1 MKSIRAIRF
10 VFLGIAI
17 LAGSTSTIS
26 LRAAATDAV
35 SATPQE
41 HPTVSAQDL
50 TTLFA
55 EWHQRVEI
63 LQAHIQRMAGIVSTS
78 KTLSPKE
85 RVQAKEFL
93 NVVSREL
100 ADLKAFPYA
109 DLTLQ
114 EISTRFTIFKALIA
128 CGRNL
133 CLSGYTKIP
142 VLQDAL
148 EAALAVT
155 NARGTPTVESIIYLD
170 QECTAELQTLEK
182 QLTKSEL
189 TSYQRVY
196 RALAHGIGRYKVIP
210 RAKKIAGFTI
220 GGLALYASY
229 HYMLDQEGLPIHP
242 SFYERLSHTF
252 GKVLY
257 MGAGAGG
264 MLKTIETWD
273 IVNKSYGIS
282 TTILAPFHAAH
293 SYLMGKDGKH
303 LAQSFDIERQLNKNL
318 DSPEFKHLQHVVEP
332 LRRAIDYIMNP
343 AKFAHAGIQHEKG
356 FIITGI
362 SGGGKTYIAQ
372 AFAASLQQANV
383 NNKINYI
390 PICVGDFGYNIDRLV
405 DFMRY
410 HMREGACVFF
420 IDEFHTLGLRSDA
433 NKLLLANFL
442 SFMDEINN
450 NNDAEHSVTI
460 IAATNHPEQIDQALF
475 RPGRF
480 KRINIDYPN
489 YEARLNLLQ
498 VRCSENAIQEDA
510 MNLEHIAHL
519 TNRCSFSDLNTL
531 FNTALADARHQA
543 RALQAA
549 DLYNALNSV
558 IRKIKDA
565 ASLTTTERNELAAYH
580 AGTALAHLS
589 YNPNDVH
596 LDMITIRA
604 YPQATQQRG
613 DWYASYANTEDQ
625 HMLLYGKT
633 FVWRN
638 NERIASGR
646 RDQLMDML
654 RILIAGHVA
663 QELLLGSASIDYRTH
678 DEQSALEIAQTIV
691 LAGVSMDS
699 LSENK
704 KNEMRDKA
712 FDLVATER
720 AAVKTLLTEQKERL
734 EKVAAALE
742 EREMLTAQEIET
754 IR

>member
-1 MKSIRAIRF
+1 MKLAIAIRS
-10 VFLGIAI
+10 VFLSAAI
-17 LAGSTSTIS
+17 IAGSVSTIALS
-26 LRAAATDAV
+26 AEEATLSQSTAA
-35 SATPQE
+35 
-41 HPTVSAQDL
+41 VSAQDL
-50 TTLFA
+50 TALFA
-55 EWHQRVEI
+55 DWHQRMEI
-63 LQAHIQRMAGIVSTS
+63 LQAHVQRMAGIVSSS
-78 KTLSPKE
+78 KKISQKE
-85 RVQAKEFL
+85 CSSAQEFL
-93 NVVSREL
+93 YALSREL
-100 ADLKAFPYA
+100 ADLKALPYA
-109 DLTLQ
+109 NLTLQ
-114 EISTRFTIFKALIA
+114 EMSVRFTVFKALIA
-128 CGRNL
+128 CAHKL
-133 CLSGYTKIP
+133 CLSGYTEIP
-142 VLQDAL
+142 VFQDAL
-148 EAALAVT
+148 NAALVIT
-155 NARGTPTVESIIYLD
+155 NARGPATIESVIFLN
-170 QECTAELQTLEK
+170 QECTAELQSLEK
-182 QLTKSEL
+182 HLTKSEL
-189 TSYQRVY
+189 ASYQRVY
-196 RALAHGIGRYKVIP
+196 RALAHGIGRYKIVP
-210 RAKKIAGFTI
+210 RAKQIVGFTI

-229 HYMLDQEGLPIHP
+229 HYMCDQEGLPP
-242 SFYERLSHTF
+242 YASFYERLSYNF
-252 GKVLY
+252 GKILY
-257 MGAGAGG
+257 IGAGAGG
-264 MLKTIETWD
+264 MLKTVETWD
-273 IVNKSYGIS
+273 IVDKSYGVSQAIS
-282 TTILAPFHAAH
+282 APFKTAH
-293 SYLMGKDGKH
+293 THLMGQDGKNTVK
-303 LAQSFDIERQLNKNL
+303 QFDAERQLNKTL
-318 DSPEFKHLQHVVEP
+318 DAPEFKYLQHVVEP
-332 LRRAIDYIMNP
+332 LRRAIDYIMDP

-383 NNKINYI
+383 NNKIRYV
-390 PICVGDFGYNIDRLV
+390 PVCVGDFGYNIDRLV

-480 KRINIDYPN
+480 KRINIDYPS

-498 VRCSENAIQEDA
+498 VRCSENAIQADA
-510 MNLEHIAHL
+510 MGIDHIAHL

-565 ASLTTTERNELAAYH
+565 ASLTTTERKELAAYH
-580 AGTALAHLS
+580 AGTALAHIS
-589 YNPNDVH
+589 YNPSDVH

-613 DWYASYANTEDQ
+613 DWYASYTNTEDQ
-625 HMLLYGKT
+625 HILLYGKT

-663 QELLLGSASIDYRTH
+663 QEVLLGSASIDYRTH

-720 AAVKTLLTEQKERL
+720 AAVKALLTEQKERL
-734 EKVAAALE
+734 EKISAALE
-742 EREMLTAQEIET
+742 EREMLTAQEIEA